1 MKIESNFGKIILKY
15 RNEKKISQEM
25 LATLSEL
32 DRTYIS
38 LLERGKRNPTLKT
51 IFKLAEALDVLP
63 STMIQEL
70 EEANYEF

>member
-1 MKIESNFGKIILKY
+1 MTIENSFGKIILKY

-25 LATLSEL
+25 LATLSGL

-51 IFKLAEALDVLP
+51 IFKLAEALEVLP
-63 STMIQEL
+63 SALVKEL
-70 EEANYEF
+70 EEEEYE